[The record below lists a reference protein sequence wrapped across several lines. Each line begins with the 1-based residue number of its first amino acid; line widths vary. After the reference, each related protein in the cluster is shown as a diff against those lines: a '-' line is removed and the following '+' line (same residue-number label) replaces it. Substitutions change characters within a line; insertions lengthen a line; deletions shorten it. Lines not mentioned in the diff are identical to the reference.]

1 MKRATILIALAG
13 VAVGIAAVL
22 WLGAGRIAH
31 AILSVG
37 WLGFVE
43 ILAWQLAVYILLGL
57 AWSIVCRGVSVP
69 TVIWGR
75 LVREGGETCLPFSE
89 IGGLL
94 FGARAIMLR
103 GVGLALAAASSIVDV
118 ATEGMAL
125 LPYILFGLLML
136 LVRRPNASLV
146 LPLVLGIGL
155 LAGGG
160 AAAYL
165 ARRPLSRLL
174 HWGAERAM
182 RAWVRDAPHQA
193 DLLQETLTRIF
204 GRRGRLAAAAC
215 LHLLAWCGGG
225 GNVWLSYHLLG
236 ARLGIFQAV
245 AIDAMLSG
253 ALSLGFLIPGAL
265 GVQEVSYVAFGSL
278 FGMPP
283 HLSLALSFI
292 RRARDISIG
301 APALITWQA
310 LEARSLRRIEHQDN
324 AR

>member
-1 MKRATILIALAG
+1 MKRTTIVIALVG
-13 VAVGIAAVL
+13 VAVGVAVVV
-22 WLGAGRIAH
+22 WLGAGKIAH
-31 AILSVG
+31 AVFSVG
-37 WLGFVE
+37 WRGFAE
-43 ILAWQLAVYILLGL
+43 IVGWQAAVYILLGL
-57 AWSIVCRGVSVP
+57 AWSIVCPGVSIL
-69 TVIWGR
+69 TVVWGR

-136 LVRRPNASLV
+136 LARQPRSSLV
-146 LPLVLGIGL
+146 LPLALGIAL
-155 LAGGG
+155 LVTGG
-160 AAAYL
+160 AVAYL
-165 ARRPLSRLL
+165 ARRQLGRLL
-174 HWGAERAM
+174 RWASERAL
-182 RAWVRDAPHQA
+182 RSWVKDAPHQA
-193 DLLQETLTRIF
+193 DLLQETLEKLFGDRRRI
-204 GRRGRLAAAAC
+204 AAAAAV
-215 LHLLAWCGGG
+215 HLLAWVGGG

-236 ARLGIFQAV
+236 ARIGLLQAV

-253 ALSLGFLIPGAL
+253 ALSIGFLIPGGL

-283 HLSLALSFI
+283 RLSLALSFI

-301 APALITWQA
+301 APALVAWQA
-310 LEARSLRRIEHQDN
+310 LEARRLGEDNRRD
-324 AR
+324 